1 MSTSRVSYNSNEIVL
16 EHPFHYIPCTPYSTD
31 PPQQIMQIDRIPLGF
46 YILHFLHRQKDY
58 AAVPRPLEIG
68 IEERK
73 TENLD
78 LRPAASSVI
87 NWNIVVEVRS
97 IKDSEVISPRA
108 CRHFTLAMILWRH
121 PSQHLRDR
129 SMHEE
134 QHRQHGMSEVLSA
147 ATLAK
152 WCAVKYG
159 TSK

>member
-108 CRHFTLAMILWRH
+108 CRHFTLVIILWRH
-121 PSQHLRDR
+121 PSNISETGTCMMNDIDSTGWMR
-129 SMHEE
+129 SS
-134 QHRQHGMSEVLSA
+134 QQQDWRNDVR
-147 ATLAK
+147 
-152 WCAVKYG
+152 
-159 TSK
+159 